1 MISGGSG
8 FLGAQ
13 LVRQARAAGHTR
25 CVAVEGGD
33 EVDEKLPRHRRGGA
47 LPENTVLESLSNAL
61 LRAFRELPARMRE
74 VTWHW
79 ATGIPVAD
87 TACGMG
93 IAPATV
99 RAHLHQARLRLA
111 CNPALAAPCTE
122 QSSDR

>member
-1 MISGGSG
+1 M
-8 FLGAQ
+8 
-13 LVRQARAAGHTR
+13 
-25 CVAVEGGD
+25 AVEGGD
-33 EVDEKLPRHRRGGA
+33 EVDEELPRHRRGGA
-47 LPENTVLESLSNAL
+47 LPEDTVLESLSNAAL

-99 RAHLHQARLRLA
+99 RVHLH
-111 CNPALAAPCTE
+111 
-122 QSSDR
+122 